1 MPKFNPTPEQVQA
14 KELAC
19 TGQHLKINAFAGAG
33 KTSTLELITE
43 ALFHKKILYLA
54 FNKSI
59 ADESA
64 KKFPYN
70 VTCKTSH
77 SLAYGAIVGQTP
89 AFREKLKGRLNGALV
104 AKIVGLKD
112 GHRCAPLTFSQY
124 GNFVLATATNY
135 MNSGYSEFQKQF
147 VPISKIEELAVKKKV
162 NVSPSL
168 YRNIYEDAQVL
179 WSKMINPNDPAYLTH
194 DAYLKLYALS
204 RPALTQYDVILLDES
219 QDSNGVLLS
228 IVSSARAQQ
237 IYVGDKYQQ
246 IYSWRGATN
255 AMDCITTPHTCYLSQ
270 SFRFGKNIAELASK
284 ILQGELGCS
293 QPVQGFGGIED
304 RIGSVRSPDCMIFR
318 TNAGLIGEA
327 LTPLNAGRKVC
338 IVGDIGA
345 LIQLIDGIKELEVTG
360 RSSHPELMDFGSY
373 MDFLEFIETD
383 YGKDLA
389 VIEKLISENGH
400 ETLKRALN
408 KVKSNTEEDSDI
420 ILTTAHKSKGREWNT
435 VKLGGDFKKVDDLYT
450 ARLEGKTEYSINPE
464 EFNLLYVAVTRAKK
478 ELDVSNVKYLSQFLP
493 PPCQAEQSGG

>member
-1 MPKFNPTPEQVQA
+1 MEFRMPKFNPTPEQLQA

-19 TGQHLKINAFAGAG
+19 TGGHLKINAFAGAG

-77 SLAYGAIVGQTP
+77 SLAYGAVVGRNP
-89 AFREKLKGRLNGALV
+89 AFKEKLKGRLNGALV

-135 MNSGYSEFQKQF
+135 MNSGYDEFKKQF
-147 VPISKIEELAVKKKV
+147 VPIAKIDELAAKKKV
-162 NVSPSL
+162 AVQTSL

-179 WSKMINPNDPAYLTH
+179 WSKMIDPNDPTYLTH

-204 RPALTQYDVILLDES
+204 RPSLAQYDVILLDES

-255 AMDCITTPHTCYLSQ
+255 AMDCIITPHTCYLSQ
-270 SFRFGKNIAELASK
+270 SFRFGKNIAELASR
-284 ILQGELGCS
+284 ILQDELDCE
-293 QPVQGFGGIED
+293 QPVQGFGAID
-304 RIGSVRSPDCMIFR
+304 DKIGFIQSPDCMIFR

-327 LTPLNAGRKVC
+327 LTQLSANKKVC
-338 IVGDIGA
+338 IVGDIAA
-345 LIQLIDGIKELEVTG
+345 LIQLIDGINDLDENG

-389 VIEKLISENGH
+389 VIERLIRENGYD
-400 ETLKRALN
+400 TLKQALN
-408 KVKSNTEEDSDI
+408 KVKLNTEESADI

-435 VKLGGDFKKVDDLYT
+435 VKLGGDFKKVDELRA
-450 ARLEGKTEYSINPE
+450 ARQEGKKDFAINPE
-464 EFNLLYVAVTRAKK
+464 EFNLLYVAITRAKK
-478 ELDVSNVKYLSQFLP
+478 ELDVSNVRYFDREDDQND
-493 PPCQAEQSGG
+493 